1 MLPLLPLFVSW
12 LEIQPVYNHV
22 SLGTLNRSDA
32 PKGVSKCHLRRN
44 MKAFGESGQR
54 TLSHPKCQPRLYYE
68 TRIRLGTSEVRN
80 VYGRKAWGWVGKR
93 WGDLSGATCSDEEN
107 ATGQSEH
114 DVVSW
119 GWALGASAPQVCGAS
134 PQLHELYL
142 LLLCSLLINSHW
154 SRGSQL
160 KWGFRIEA
168 SFPQPG
174 LRPTVTLTK

>member
-1 MLPLLPLFVSW
+1 M
-12 LEIQPVYNHV
+12 YNHV
-22 SLGTLNRSDA
+22 SLGTLNRNDA

-44 MKAFGESGQR
+44 MQAFGESGQR
-54 TLSHPKCQPRLYYE
+54 TLSHPKCQQRLYYE
-68 TRIRLGTSEVRN
+68 TRIYKG
-80 VYGRKAWGWVGKR
+80 WGPQRCGMCMVGSPGGGFGKR

-114 DVVSW
+114 AVVPW

-134 PQLHELYL
+134 PQLRELYL

-160 KWGFRIEA
+160 KWGFLTEA